1 MKTALRMIIF
11 ALLMSLNIACHNE
24 PSQQNAEES
33 PLVLWHA
40 LRGADQVHLKEDLS
54 QFEKETGIKVLALQL
69 PHQAF
74 ANKLQVSIPRGNG
87 PDVFIGAHDRV
98 GDWAEAGHIEAL
110 SYWVEPQKYR
120 QFMASPLDAFT
131 YKQQLY
137 GLPLSCKA
145 LALFYNPKV
154 ITQVPKTIDELI
166 EQAQAFQA
174 QNKSG
179 ANGEQAWGLAYPELD
194 SLYFHAPWLHAFGE
208 QVIEQGKVN
217 LNHSAMHKS
226 VALVKKLRD
235 QGLIPPEID
244 GALASELFRRGK
256 LAFLINGPWFMAE
269 LADFDPEQWAVALLP
284 SLRQASEQKP
294 DPQVMR
300 PYLSVEG
307 VMVSAY
313 SKQINKAWRLT
324 QFLASPQLALH
335 RQARGELIAYQEQ
348 SLSEYRRSSKLN
360 LPSAKKGSNPKQHL
374 WQAVFQAQIESAIPL
389 SNDPRMKGLW
399 TPVKRALG
407 QSILYD
413 AEIEKSFAEAERA
426 VNKQIQQTQQEANH
440 D

>member
-1 MKTALRMIIF
+1 MNIALRITLF
-11 ALLMSLNIACHNE
+11 ALLTSFNLACHE
-24 PSQQNAEES
+24 EATQQEQYDA

-40 LRGADQVHLKEDLS
+40 LRGMDQVHLRKDLTR
-54 QFEKETGIKVLALQL
+54 FEHKTGLKVLALQL

-87 PDVFIGAHDRV
+87 PDVFIGPHDRV

-110 SYWVEPQKYR
+110 SYWVKPEAYLK
-120 QFMASPLDAFT
+120 FMASPLEAFT

-145 LALFYNPKV
+145 LALFYNPQV
-154 ITQVPKTIDELI
+154 IPQAPETIAELI
-166 EQAQAFQA
+166 QQAQQFQA
-174 QNKSG
+174 QTKS
-179 ANGEQAWGLAYPELD
+179 NRGEQSWGLAYPELD
-194 SLYFHAPWLHAFGE
+194 SLYFHAPWLHAFGA
-208 QVIEQGKVN
+208 QVIERGQLN
-217 LNHSAMHKS
+217 LNHTAMHKS

-256 LAFLINGPWFMAE
+256 LAFLINGPWFMSE
-269 LADFDPEQWAVALLP
+269 LADFDSERWAVALLP
-284 SLRQASEQKP
+284 SLKKTSTQNP

-313 SKQINKAWRLT
+313 SKQSQKAWRLA
-324 QFLASPQLALH
+324 QFLASPQLAIH
-335 RQARGELIAYQEQ
+335 RQDRGELIAYQDQ
-348 SLSEYRRSSKLN
+348 SLSDGRKDDQVDSSSSKPN
-360 LPSAKKGSNPKQHL
+360 SKQKK
-374 WQAVFQAQIESAIPL
+374 WQAIFQAQVKSSIPL
-389 SNDPRMKGLW
+389 SNDPQMKGLW

-413 AEIEKSFAEAERA
+413 ADIKKSFAEAEKA
-426 VNKQIQQTQQEANH
+426 VSKQVQQSQKETQ
-440 D
+440 DD